1 MKKYFVNINGN
12 SYEVEVEEIS
22 AKTAES
28 AAQQKPATPSI
39 PSKPV
44 EPQKPAPAAG
54 ADGTKLECP
63 MPGTIIDVKVKAGDR
78 CRSFLYWL
86 DFCKLAPW
94 ICCAVCFNCRF
105 IYTECGI

>member
-28 AAQQKPATPSI
+28 AAQQKPA
-39 PSKPV
+39 
-44 EPQKPAPAAG
+44 PAAG

-63 MPGTIIDVKVKAGDR
+63 MPGTIIDVKVKAGDSVKAGDVI
-78 CRSFLYWL
+78 CILEAM
-86 DFCKLAPW
+86 KMENEILAPCDGRMAE
-94 ICCAVCFNCRF
+94 IRAQRGMSVESGDLLAV
-105 IYTECGI
+105 IA